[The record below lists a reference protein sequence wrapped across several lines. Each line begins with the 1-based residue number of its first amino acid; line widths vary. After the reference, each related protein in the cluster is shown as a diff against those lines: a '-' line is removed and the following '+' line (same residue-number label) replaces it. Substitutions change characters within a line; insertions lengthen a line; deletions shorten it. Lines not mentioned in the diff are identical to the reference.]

1 MIGGESLT
9 ILEVD
14 KFVVKAE
21 KQAEMMA
28 LWQKTIKYLKKQ
40 PEKTKAKS
48 TKIYTQ
54 LLGGIFGSFVVT
66 FKYDSLADWEKDYA
80 SMMKDETFVKV
91 YEASLAMIVPGTY
104 SITILNAVEEESV
117 EVPHDTPMSRIHT

>member
-1 MIGGESLT
+1 MT

-28 LWQKTIKYLKKQ
+28 LWQKTIKYLKDH

-54 LLGGIFGSFVVT
+54 MLGGVFGTFVIT
-66 FKYDSLADWEKDYA
+66 FKYDSLADWEKDYVN
-80 SMMKDETFVKV
+80 MMKDETFVKI
-91 YEASLAMIVPGTY
+91 YEASMAMIVPGTY
-104 SITILNAVEEESV
+104 SITILNAVEEESA

>member
-1 MIGGESLT
+1 MT

-21 KQAEMMA
+21 KQAEMIA
-28 LWQKTIKYLKKQ
+28 LWQKTIKYLKDH

-54 LLGGIFGSFVVT
+54 MLGGIFGTFVIT

-80 SMMKDETFVKV
+80 SMMKDETLVKIF
-91 YEASLAMIVPGTY
+91 EASMAMIVPGTY
-104 SITILNAVEEESV
+104 SITILNAIEEESAL
-117 EVPHDTPMSRIHT
+117 PHDTPMSRIHT